1 MMPMDDTALLQEYAR
16 TGAET
21 AFATLVERQ
30 VGLVYSAAF
39 RQMRDPQHAEDVTQ
53 AVFIVLARK
62 AAQVARH
69 PGLSGWLLQTTRYA
83 ANAHIRNNMR
93 RVRREQE
100 AAMQSNLNDSSPDVW
115 AQLEPHLD
123 EALASLGA
131 TDRAVLALRYF
142 ENKTAAEIGH
152 ALKLNEEAAKKRA
165 NRALEKLRNFF
176 TKRGV
181 TLSARAIAIAVTT
194 NSAQAAPAG
203 LAKTIA
209 ATAIAKGAV
218 AAPASTLALVKGTLK
233 IMAWAKAKTALFVGA
248 GVLLAT
254 GTGTVAISQ
263 ISHAETTIAQSETI
277 DRKIERLNRPGA
289 TAADALRI
297 LGEPARYAFGT
308 NYFSKGKLPDSYLLD
323 YTNGIEVWIQH
334 GLVMELRS
342 LRPGSGFAF
351 EGKLRLGSTLAEVLN
366 VIGQPGETSAHQ
378 PAAKLL
384 GQRLAGDPDVLYTE
398 IGGESG
404 RCLYWRPDQ
413 GVHFLFRNDRVIAL
427 ILDVPRRSSGVPYRM
442 LDDVWQLINSVD
454 KSRLLI
460 YASLYS
466 RREGVRPADLH
477 LDIPNA
483 TKGSILV
490 GLGTNGLITDFPH
503 DEALRRENP
512 MITVNESDDALTFTI
527 WATMPIPDDLTLRY
541 QQLDDLVV
549 ETSTA
554 IAKAKKA
561 LIRPGYV
568 GYVNYMKWL
577 FASPWEYRVRGVI
590 FQFPKAGTVKAT
602 VQITSAA
609 GVKTYSADAS
619 GQVKLRLDGALLR
632 ENPTIKISEKPLSI
646 GPDLTQK

>member
-1 MMPMDDTALLQEYAR
+1 MPMDDTALLQEYAR

-39 RQMRDPQHAEDVTQ
+39 RQVRDPQHAEDVTQ

-83 ANAHIRNNMR
+83 ANAHIRSNMR

-100 AAMQSNLNDSSPDVW
+100 AAMQSDLNDSSPDVW

-142 ENKTAAEIGH
+142 ENKTSAEIGH

-165 NRALEKLRNFF
+165 NRALDKLRKFF
-176 TKRGV
+176 TKRGM
-181 TLSARAIAIAVTT
+181 TLTAGAIATAVLA

-203 LAKTIA
+203 LARA
-209 ATAIAKGAV
+209 VAVTAIAKGTA
-218 AAPASTLALVKGTLK
+218 AAPASTLAIVKGTLK
-233 IMAWAKAKTALFVGA
+233 IMAWAKVKTAFFVGA
-248 GVLLAT
+248 GILLAT

-263 ISHAETTIAQSETI
+263 ISHAETRIAQTETI

-297 LGEPARYAFGT
+297 LGEPARYASGT
-308 NYFSKGKLPDSYLLD
+308 NYFSKNRLPASYLLV
-323 YTNGIEVWIQH
+323 YTNGIEVWVQR

-342 LRPGSGFAF
+342 LRPGPGFGF
-351 EGKLRLGSTLAEVLN
+351 HGSLRLGSTLEEVLN
-366 VIGQPGETSAHQ
+366 VVGPPKETSSNQ

-384 GQRLAGDPDVLYTE
+384 GQRLAGDPDVLYTA

-413 GVHFLFRNDRVIAL
+413 GVHFLFKNDQVVAL

-442 LDDVWQLINSVD
+442 LDDIWQLINGVD
-454 KSRLLI
+454 KSKLLV

-477 LDIPNA
+477 LDIPSA
-483 TKGSILV
+483 TKGPILV

-503 DEALRRENP
+503 DETLRRENP
-512 MITVNESDDALTFTI
+512 MITVNESDDALTFSV
-527 WATMPIPDDLTLRY
+527 WATMPIPDNLTLRY
-541 QQLDDLVV
+541 QQLDDVVV
-549 ETSTA
+549 ETSTT

-568 GYVNYMKWL
+568 GYVNYMQWL
-577 FASPWEYRVRGVI
+577 FSSPWEYRVRGVT
-590 FQFPKAGTVKAT
+590 FQFSKAGAEKAT
-602 VQITSAA
+602 VQITSVA
-609 GVKTYSADAS
+609 GVKTYRADVN
-619 GQVKLRLDGALLR
+619 GQVKLRLDEALLR
-632 ENPTIKISEKPLSI
+632 ENPTIKVSEKPLSI